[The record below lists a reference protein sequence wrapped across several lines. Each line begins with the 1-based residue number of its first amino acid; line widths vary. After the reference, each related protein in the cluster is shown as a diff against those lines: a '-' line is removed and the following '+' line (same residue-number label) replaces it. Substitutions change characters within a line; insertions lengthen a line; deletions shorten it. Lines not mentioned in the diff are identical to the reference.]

1 MSGIRISIFVN
12 LPTSQW
18 KIKGRIF
25 PPILIYEVKLNQNPK
40 EIRLFDTLVSN
51 YTYYESRHTQVPYG
65 RFQKPSTFDWPL
77 KLFQPQCVHC
87 GVRGVG
93 VCHHHQYSC
102 FMLNWVQHIENIISA
117 MWCDDSSGSSWRKA
131 GKDYEDILRIFCAL
145 LGCNCG
151 DWGFYWR
158 HQHSRALVPW
168 PVGPHLQLAPPH
180 ARLGGLCS
188 LPNAFGCHSGSSVD
202 DGN

>member
-1 MSGIRISIFVN
+1 M
-12 LPTSQW
+12 L
-18 KIKGRIF
+18 
-25 PPILIYEVKLNQNPK
+25 
-40 EIRLFDTLVSN
+40 RLSRSKRTHCLDTFVSN
-51 YTYYESRHTQVPYG
+51 HTKYESRHTKVPNG
-65 RFQKPSTFDWPL
+65 TFQNPSTFHWPL
-77 KLFQPQCVHC
+77 KLFKPQCVHC
-87 GVRGVG
+87 GVVGWCVG
-93 VCHHHQYSC
+93 VCHHQYSC

-117 MWCDDSSGSSWRKA
+117 MWCDDNSGSSFGKEGKEAEMFLDCRKF
-131 GKDYEDILRIFCAL
+131 FCAL